1 MKINFDK
8 NEQNNLSIDNL
19 KLLSIIQK
27 YSIDFIM
34 INKRFSNSL
43 KILIDVW
50 NDNKNDV
57 ELNKYII
64 SLPGFQ
70 TNMELSKEQLDYS
83 IKSNFI

>member
-34 INKRFSNSL
+34 INKRFPNSL
-43 KILIDVW
+43 KILIDV
-50 NDNKNDV
+50 
-57 ELNKYII
+57 
-64 SLPGFQ
+64 
-70 TNMELSKEQLDYS
+70 
-83 IKSNFI
+83 

>member
-1 MKINFDK
+1 MKINFYK

-34 INKRFSNSL
+34 INKRFPNSFKL
-43 KILIDVW
+43 LMDIWNNNKDDV
-50 NDNKNDV
+50 K
-57 ELNKYII
+57 LNNYII

-70 TNMELSKEQLDYS
+70 TNM
-83 IKSNFI
+83 

>member
-27 YSIDFIM
+27 HNIDFIM
-34 INKRFSNSL
+34 INKQFPNSL

-70 TNMELSKEQLDYS
+70 TNMELAKEQLDYS

>member
-34 INKRFSNSL
+34 INK
-43 KILIDVW
+43 
-50 NDNKNDV
+50 
-57 ELNKYII
+57 
-64 SLPGFQ
+64 
-70 TNMELSKEQLDYS
+70 
-83 IKSNFI
+83 